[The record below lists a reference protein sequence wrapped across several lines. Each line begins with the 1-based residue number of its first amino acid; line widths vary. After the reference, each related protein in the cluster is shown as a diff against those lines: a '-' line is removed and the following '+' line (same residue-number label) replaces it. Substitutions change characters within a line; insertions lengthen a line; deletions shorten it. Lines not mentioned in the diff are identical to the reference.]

1 MALIDTVLGM
11 FTKGP
16 KEPLTGS
23 RSEREAKIKDKAGM
37 VINVFA
43 AVSYTHLTLP
53 TIYSV

>member
-11 FTKGP
+11 FNKQAKDPNAP
-16 KEPLTGS
+16 KPPAGS

-43 AVSYTHLTLP
+43 
-53 TIYSV
+53 